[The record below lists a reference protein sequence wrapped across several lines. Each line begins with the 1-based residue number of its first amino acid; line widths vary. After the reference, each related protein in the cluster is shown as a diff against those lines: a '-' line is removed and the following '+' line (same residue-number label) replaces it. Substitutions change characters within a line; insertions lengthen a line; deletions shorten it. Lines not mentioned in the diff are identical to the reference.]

1 MNSNSCRSTFLP
13 GLHLPHSEP
22 QPGSL
27 QPHLDHGVLRTHP
40 RLQDKI
46 QSFQGEK
53 IQNRFRLFRLSESF
67 SDMKNLKV
75 TQSTNTW
82 HLSRV
87 ENSTPSFSC
96 SIRSR
101 ADLEQI
107 WNIEMFSLLRLR
119 MWAAAWPGWAA
130 TGPRWRC
137 RCPSSPPSPPAGSTP
152 STPSSRPRCTMWWG
166 EVRLL

>member
-1 MNSNSCRSTFLP
+1 MKSKFCRSTFLP

-27 QPHLDHGVLRTHP
+27 QPHLDHGVLRTNP

-87 ENSTPSFSC
+87 ENSTPSFSY
-96 SIRSR
+96 SI
-101 ADLEQI
+101 
-107 WNIEMFSLLRLR
+107 RLR

-130 TGPRWRC
+130 TGPRWLC

-152 STPSSRPRCTMWWG
+152 STPSSLPQCTTWWE
-166 EVRLL
+166 EVRLS